1 MITMWQLSDAIQ
13 TKNRIIYVEV
23 CNKHE
28 NILRQD
34 SKMNLD
40 TIVDTFLKKR
50 KFGLFDKF
58 WYLKRAENFDN
69 MVYRGVHVEDEKV
82 VELDFKHF
90 FKGKD

>member
-1 MITMWQLSDAIQ
+1 MTNIPCLRLREPE
-13 TKNRIIYVEV
+13 RIKSVDNDYV
-23 CNKHE
+23 NYK
-28 NILRQD
+28 D
-34 SKMNLD
+34 
-40 TIVDTFLKKR
+40 IVDTFLKKR